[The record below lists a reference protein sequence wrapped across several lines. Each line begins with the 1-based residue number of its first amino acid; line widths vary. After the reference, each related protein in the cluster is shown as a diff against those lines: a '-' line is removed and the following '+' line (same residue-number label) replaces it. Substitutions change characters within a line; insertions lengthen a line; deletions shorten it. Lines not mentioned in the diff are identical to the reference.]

1 MINYSNIFREFDKG
15 ITLLNNIDD
24 QRDDFHIVVVPMD
37 SFVLLEYLRS
47 DVLIYTYNLY
57 KNLGHIGKIAIK
69 DKSIPVK
76 LFL

>member
-1 MINYSNIFREFDKG
+1 MINFSYIYKKFDQD
-15 ITLLNNIDD
+15 ISLLNNIDD
-24 QRDDFHIVVVPMD
+24 QREDFHIVVVPID

-57 KNLGHIGKIAIK
+57 KNLGHIGNIAIK
-69 DKSIPVK
+69 DKRIPVK